1 VILLAQLL
9 VSTSK
14 SKNTN
19 MSQEKSYKKMVAQA
33 KALMAKGN
41 LNAYIQELVKAEHV
55 RSMQRAI

>member
-1 VILLAQLL
+1 MILLAQLL

-14 SKNTN
+14 SKHTN
-19 MSQEKSYKKMVAQA
+19 MSQEKSYKKIVAKA

-55 RSMQRAI
+55 RSMQGAI